1 MKLIPLLLS
10 CLLVACASTAE
21 KAPPETIAAA
31 APLQVD
37 PDEAR
42 RICLDRLA
50 AARSRGAAHWAMYD
64 QCLKEPH

>member
-1 MKLIPLLLS
+1 MRHIPLVLA
-10 CLLVACASTAE
+10 CLLTACAATTD
-21 KAPPETIAAA
+21 KAPVEQVAAG

-37 PDEAR
+37 ADEAR

-50 AARSRGAAHWAMYD
+50 VARSRGAAHWAMYD